1 MYACESDWQTTFRSS
16 MCYKKFDD
24 RKSFLEA
31 ERHCKTN
38 GGHLA
43 RILSDAEN
51 ELVGN
56 LGGVG
61 HFWIGLWSGKTDSCN
76 RDKNRWVWTDGTPST
91 GFNRWGNAKS
101 GQKHNPPDC
110 WDGEGG
116 LSQGMAVMFNFPYR
130 NNRWEDTSILGKR
143 SFVCGISEEKLG
155 N

>member
-1 MYACESDWQTTFRSS
+1 
-16 MCYKKFDD
+16 MCYKKFDA
-24 RKSFLEA
+24 KKTFLDA
-31 ERHCKTN
+31 EQHCKTE

-43 RILSDAEN
+43 RISSDAEN
-51 ELVGN
+51 ELVGTI
-56 LGGVG
+56 GGG
-61 HFWIGLWSGKTDSCN
+61 GKFWIGLWSGEKKKCY
-76 RDKNRWVWTDGTPST
+76 RDRNRWVWTDGTPGT

-110 WDGEGG
+110 WNGEGG